1 MGDLVSEVSMEL
13 FERQGEII
21 KIQAEA
27 IEELYKL
34 LLQHVEACELD
45 EMSVTEKINEAARIR
60 AENNL

>member
-1 MGDLVSEVSMEL
+1 MGDLVSEIALEL

-34 LLQHVEACELD
+34 LLQHVEADELD
-45 EMSVTEKINEAARIR
+45 EMPVTEKINEAARIR